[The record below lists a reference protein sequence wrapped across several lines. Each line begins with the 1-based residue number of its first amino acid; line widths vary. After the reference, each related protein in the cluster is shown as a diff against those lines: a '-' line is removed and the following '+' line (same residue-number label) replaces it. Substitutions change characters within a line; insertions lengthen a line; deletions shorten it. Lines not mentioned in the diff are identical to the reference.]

1 MPDFTGTN
9 ATEILNGSDTADTVA
24 ALGGSDKV
32 NGLGGDDTVS
42 GGDGADT
49 LAGGTGNDILYGHSV
64 ADLDPNSGNITATL
78 LANVGS
84 DALALSGAPGDDGFV
99 YALRKNTGDIIRIDT
114 TTGAQSTFLD
124 IPDNQ
129 FSTQSERG
137 VLNVVFHPDYASNGR
152 FFVYLTNTSGDI
164 ELREYARSADPAV
177 ATPTPVQ
184 TILTIPH
191 AEFATHNGGSLAF
204 GPDGNLYIG
213 VGDGGSSNDPA
224 GNAQNVNVLLGKIL
238 RIDVD
243 GDDFPGDPTRNYA
256 IPNGNP
262 FAGATPGA
270 DEIWATGVRNPWRI
284 SFDPV
289 TGDLYIAD
297 VGQNAREE
305 VNFDADGG
313 PGGLN
318 YGWDFREGKIQGPS
332 APPNPPNLTDPVFD
346 YARDVG
352 RSITGGYVYRGPA
365 PGLEGAYLFGD
376 FITGRLFTLR
386 VVNGVAEDALD
397 RTGQIVGADP
407 GDLADHSISSFGTDN
422 AGNLYVV
429 TFGGAIYRLDPGAAA
444 GDAADMI
451 DGGIGDDSLLG
462 GIGNDTLLGAQ
473 GNDVL
478 TGGNGNDSMRGAA
491 GDDTYVIIDNSDTV
505 NEAIAGSSGIDT
517 IQSSI
522 SFSLANTARLLGAVE
537 NLTLAGSGDIA
548 GTGNALNNAITG
560 NGGANTLNGAG
571 GNDILQGFDGND
583 LLDGGAG
590 KDTLKGAAGNDTYV
604 IDAAGDQ
611 IDEGG
616 KLDSADIVRS
626 TITVDLATLGA
637 GAIENAVLLGAGA
650 LKASGNSGANALT
663 GNNAANLLDGR
674 GGADTMA
681 GGNGADIYVVDD
693 AADKTVESNATAA
706 GGIDFVRS
714 SVTFALAA
722 NVEKLT
728 LTDAGNINGTGNAQN
743 NTILG
748 NGGNNRLDGGAGRD
762 AMTGGLGNDTYVVD
776 STGDVVTE
784 LAGGG
789 IDTVESAITF
799 SLATRAQVEH
809 LTLTGAAANATGN
822 ALANLLTG
830 NALGNIL
837 DGGIGADTL
846 RGGAGNDLYI
856 VDKAGDVVDEQ
867 GNADTGDEVKS
878 ASVLLSSIAG
888 IEHYTFTGAAAWTFA
903 GSGANNRIFGG
914 LGADNLDGTG
924 GNDTL
929 LGNGG
934 NDTLIGGIGADSL
947 DGGFGNDVM
956 KGGAGNDTYVV
967 NAVGDKIDEQGNAD
981 TGDLVRAS
989 ISVDLSALDDGL
1001 IENATLT
1008 GAAALKATGTIGV
1021 NHLIGNDGA
1030 NILDG
1035 GDGAD
1040 ILEGGKGA
1048 DIYMVDD
1055 LGDQVTETLAGAAG
1069 GIDLVK
1075 SEVSFTLGANLE
1087 KLTLLGSI
1095 DINATGNT
1103 LNNTLLGNA
1112 GANTLNG
1119 GSGNDVMTGGKGDDT
1134 YIVDAAGDTVIESAG
1149 GGTDTVESAIKF
1161 SLATRT
1167 QVEHLVLTGSSNIAG
1182 TGNALANRITGNDGG
1197 NTLQGAA
1204 GNDTIVGGD
1213 GADRL
1218 TGGTGKDTFDYNLV
1232 SDAGD
1237 IITDFV
1243 KGASGDVL
1251 DLRDI
1256 LVNEGYGG
1264 KDPFADGVLSFTPSG
1279 AHTLIQIDADTG
1291 DSNPAVTVV
1300 TLLNVNLTQADT
1312 ANFLIASP

>member
-1 MPDFTGTN
+1 MPNFPGTN
-9 ATEILNGSDTADTVA
+9 ASETLSGSATTDTVT
-24 ALGGSDKV
+24 ALGGSDQV
-32 NGLGGDDTVS
+32 DGSGGDDTVS
-42 GGDGADT
+42 GGDGTDT
-49 LAGGTGNDILYGHSV
+49 LLGGAGNDILYGHSV

-84 DALALSGAPGDDGFV
+84 GALALSSAPGDDGFV
-99 YALRKNTGDIIRIDT
+99 YALRKDTGDVIRINT
-114 TTGAQSTFLD
+114 TTGSQSTFLD

-137 VLNVVFHPDYASNGR
+137 TLNVIFHPDYASNGR
-152 FFVYLTNTSGDI
+152 FFVYLTNPSGDI
-164 ELREYARSADPAV
+164 ELREYARSGDPAV

-191 AEFATHNGGSLAF
+191 AELPNHNGGSLAF

-213 VGDGGSSNDPA
+213 VGDGGGGNDPDN
-224 GNAQNVNVLLGKIL
+224 NAQNINVLLGKIL

-243 GDDFPGDPTRNYA
+243 GDDFPDDSTRNYA
-256 IPNGNP
+256 IPDGNP

-284 SFDPV
+284 SFDPA

-297 VGQNAREE
+297 VGQGAREE
-305 VNFDADGG
+305 VNFDAAGG

-332 APPNPPNLTDPVFD
+332 APPNPPNLTDPIFD
-346 YARDVG
+346 YPRDVG
-352 RSITGGYVYRGPA
+352 RSVTGGYVYRGPA
-365 PGLEGAYLFGD
+365 PGMEGTYFFGD
-376 FITGRLFTLR
+376 FATGRLLTLR
-386 VVNGVAEDALD
+386 MVDGKAEDALD
-397 RTGQIVGADP
+397 RTGQIVGADI
-407 GDLADHSISSFGTDN
+407 SFISSFGTDN

-451 DGGIGDDSLLG
+451 DGGIGDDSLFG
-462 GIGNDTLLGAQ
+462 GAGSDTLLGAE

-478 TGGNGNDSMRGAA
+478 TGGSGNDNMRGGA
-491 GDDTYVIIDNSDTV
+491 GNDTYVVIDNSDTV
-505 NEAIAGSSGIDT
+505 NEAIAGSGGIDT

-522 SFSLANTARLLGAVE
+522 SFTLANTARLLGTVE
-537 NLTLAGSGDIA
+537 NLTLAGTGDIA
-548 GTGNALNNAITG
+548 GTGSALNNSIAGNSGGNALNG
-560 NGGANTLNGAG
+560 LG
-571 GNDILQGFDGND
+571 GNDILQGFGGSD

-590 KDTLKGAAGNDTYV
+590 KDTLKGGASNDTYV
-604 IDAAGDQ
+604 IVATDDQ
-611 IDEGG
+611 IDEEAN
-616 KLDSADIVRS
+616 LDTGDTVRS
-626 TITVDLATLGA
+626 TITIDLATLGA
-637 GAIENAVLLGAGA
+637 GAIEHAILLGVGA
-650 LKASGNSGANALT
+650 LKASGNGSANALT
-663 GNNAANLLDGR
+663 GNNAANVLDGR
-674 GGADTMA
+674 GGVDTLS
-681 GGNGADIYVVDD
+681 GGNGADTYVVDD
-693 AADKTVESNATAA
+693 SADKIVETNVAAA
-706 GGIDFVRS
+706 GGIDLVRS
-714 SVTFALAA
+714 SATFALAA

-728 LTDAGNINGTGNAQN
+728 LTDAGNINGTGNTLN

-748 NGGNNRLDGGAGRD
+748 NGGNNRLDGGGGRD
-762 AMTGGLGNDTYVVD
+762 SMTGGLGNDTYVVD

-799 SLATRAQVEH
+799 SLATRVQVEH

-822 ALANLLTG
+822 ALGNLLTG
-830 NALGNIL
+830 NALANIL
-837 DGGIGADTL
+837 DGRTGADTL

-878 ASVLLSSIAG
+878 ATVLLTSIAG
-888 IEHYTFTGAAAWTFA
+888 IEHYTFTGAAAWTFTGT
-903 GSGANNRIFGG
+903 GSDNRITGGTGANS
-914 LGADNLDGTG
+914 LDGAD

-934 NDTLIGGIGADSL
+934 NDTLIGGLGVDSL
-947 DGGFGNDVM
+947 DGGTGNDLM
-956 KGGAGNDTYVV
+956 KGGAGNDIYVV
-967 NAVGDKIDEQGNAD
+967 NAVGDKIDEEANAD

-989 ISVDLSALDDGL
+989 ISVDLAILGGGL

-1008 GAAALKATGTIGV
+1008 GAAAIKATGTVGV

-1030 NILDG
+1030 NTLDG
-1035 GDGAD
+1035 ADGAD

-1048 DIYMVDD
+1048 DVYMVDN

-1069 GIDLVK
+1069 GIDLVR

-1112 GANTLNG
+1112 GANILDG
-1119 GSGNDVMTGGKGDDT
+1119 GKGNDAMTGGKGDDT
-1134 YIVDAAGDTVIESAG
+1134 YIVDAAGDVVIEAGG
-1149 GGTDTVESAIKF
+1149 GGTDTVESSVTF
-1161 SLATRT
+1161 SLASRVN
-1167 QVEHLVLTGSSNIAG
+1167 VEHLELTGSGKING
-1182 TGNALANRITGNDGG
+1182 TGNALANIITGNDGD
-1197 NTLQGAA
+1197 NTLMGAA

-1213 GADRL
+1213 GNDRL

-1243 KGASGDVL
+1243 KGATGDVL

-1256 LVNEGYGG
+1256 LANAGYGG
-1264 KDPFADGVLSFTPSG
+1264 TDPIGDDVLNFTKDGSNTLVTIDTDGVGGNAAF
-1279 AHTLIQIDADTG
+1279 
-1291 DSNPAVTVV
+1291 TVV
-1300 TLLNVNLTQADT
+1300 TLLNVTLTETDT
-1312 ANFLIASP
+1312 ANFLIPSP